1 MNTSLVALTTKL
13 AERFE
18 IAGNGADIAE
28 ALKST
33 AFRAKDP
40 VTDAQLFALLA
51 VAHEY
56 GLNPWTR
63 ELWAFPSERGIVP
76 IVSIDGWIRIVNEHP
91 QCDGWEF
98 ETDDKNEW
106 VTCKQF
112 RRDRTRP
119 LPATEY
125 LSECKRGTEPWNKM
139 PRRMLRHKAFI
150 QSARLAYGFALY
162 DEEEGAAAAGVVIDA
177 ETGEI
182 TGHQAE
188 PQKGP
193 RRKSDK
199 QQAVDVT
206 PTPTPSPA
214 PQAPAAPAAAE
225 PAPGAPASGTGSGG
239 TGSGGTGISG
249 GQVAYL
255 RNKLKNAGLGE
266 QSICDRFHVTS
277 IELLNVEQF
286 DEVKAELLAMT

>member
-98 ETDDKNEW
+98 EHEPNNEW

-125 LSECKRGTEPWNKM
+125 LAECKRGTEPWNKM

-182 TGHQAE
+182 TGQE
-188 PQKGP
+188 PKGP
-193 RRKSDK
+193 RRKSEK
-199 QQAVDVT
+199 QQPVDVT
-206 PTPTPSPA
+206 PTPTPAPAPAADQAAGPTPSPA
-214 PQAPAAPAAAE
+214 PA
-225 PAPGAPASGTGSGG
+225 GNSGNGG
-239 TGSGGTGISG
+239 GGISG

-255 RNKLKNAGLGE
+255 RNKLKSAGLAE
-266 QSICDRFHVTS
+266 STITDRFQVAS
-277 IELLNVEQF
+277 IELLSAEAF
-286 DEVKAELLAMT
+286 DEVKAELLAMA